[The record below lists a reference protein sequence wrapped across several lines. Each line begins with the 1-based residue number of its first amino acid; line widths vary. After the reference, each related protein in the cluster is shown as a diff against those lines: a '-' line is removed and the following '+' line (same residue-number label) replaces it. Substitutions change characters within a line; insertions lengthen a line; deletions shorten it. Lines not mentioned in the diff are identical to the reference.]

1 MKRLRYATCV
11 LMALAALG
19 TPAFAVDGVTLI
31 NQATVQAAGG
41 FPYTIS
47 QPGSYR
53 LSGSLVAASTGAIN
67 ITASNVTL
75 DLNGFTIGCVAC
87 SGVAGIS
94 SNGIA
99 VAIMN
104 GTVDGFQG
112 SGGTGIYFQGPAAKV
127 DHMTVNGNTYGVAT
141 TAGDPTTGEDLTVTE
156 SNISSNSMVGVSGQ
170 FSNVTV
176 RNSVVSGNGLA
187 GIYVRGGLVAGSL
200 ITSNGLNL
208 TISNGFRSGITA
220 YGGIL
225 TVTNNTIANNVGWGI
240 LAGGGTPIVGYGSN
254 TIAGNLT
261 DVSQGAG
268 LYSMHN
274 NVCSS
279 GGC

>member
-1 MKRLRYATCV
+1 
-11 LMALAALG
+11 
-19 TPAFAVDGVTLI
+19 VTLI

-41 FPYTIS
+41 FPYTIG

-53 LSGSLVAASTGAIN
+53 LSGSLIAASTGAID

-75 DLNGFTIGCVAC
+75 DLNGFTIACVAC

-176 RNSVVSGNGLA
+176 RNSIVSGNGLA